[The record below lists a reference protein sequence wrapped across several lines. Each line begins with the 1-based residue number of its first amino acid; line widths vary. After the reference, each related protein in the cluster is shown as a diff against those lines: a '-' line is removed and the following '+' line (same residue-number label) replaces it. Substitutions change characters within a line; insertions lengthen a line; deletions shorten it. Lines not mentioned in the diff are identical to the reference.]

1 MLPGSYLK
9 QEPELM
15 QRTILGELQLNLEP
29 LLVRE
34 KTKRNLI
41 QMFSRSSTEALI
53 GDTVN

>member
-41 QMFSRSSTEALI
+41 QMFSHSSTEALI

>member
-15 QRTILGELQLNLEP
+15 RRTILGELQLNLEL
-29 LLVRE
+29 LLVKE
-34 KTKRNLI
+34 KKRNLI